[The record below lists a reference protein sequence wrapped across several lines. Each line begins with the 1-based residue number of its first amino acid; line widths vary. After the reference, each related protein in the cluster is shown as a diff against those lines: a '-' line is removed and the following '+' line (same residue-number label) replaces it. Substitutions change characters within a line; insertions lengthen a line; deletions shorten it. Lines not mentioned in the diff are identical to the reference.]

1 MSYKEWYMY
10 IYKKNEGKKG
20 RGKEEE
26 HVKFVQNQMLTNLHI
41 KDFKLLSDKLAAFSG
56 FNFHLFCFCW
66 PFLGLFP
73 FGRFLFSRNLK
84 RGREEEKIQ
93 KDKKQLVQAFPF
105 NFSSSVTLFYHPS
118 TPPHSQLFFNSCLV
132 ATLPSWHQF
141 SLWRKSESKSPLPF
155 CVLPPLTGMDMG
167 VPHWEKQFGTVHE
180 NKKGGVTKISTITS
194 CVVSAKLYNLSG
206 PQFPTMEWWSLLH
219 NTVGK
224 IT

>member
-1 MSYKEWYMY
+1 MIRDHRHWQNWNRDIRYIYMY

-26 HVKFVQNQMLTNLHI
+26 HIKFVQNQTLTNLHI

-56 FNFHLFCFCW
+56 FNFHFFCFCW

-84 RGREEEKIQ
+84 RGREEKRIQ
-93 KDKKQLVQAFPF
+93 KNKKQLIQAFPF

-141 SLWRKSESKSPLPF
+141 SLWRKSESKS
-155 CVLPPLTGMDMG
+155 
-167 VPHWEKQFGTVHE
+167 
-180 NKKGGVTKISTITS
+180 S
-194 CVVSAKLYNLSG
+194 
-206 PQFPTMEWWSLLH
+206 SLLRSSSLDRDGH
-219 NTVGK
+219 GGSPLGEAIWNSAWK
-224 IT
+224 